1 MNRSEYFDEPDA
13 LVTAV
18 LFSDF
23 EAAQLLVAKGIDIN
37 AKNEMGDTALIMAI
51 EEDWVGTRWI
61 EFLLENGANVNLTD
75 TEGDTPLDIAKYQKR
90 EDICTILL
98 GYGAIGKDEPS
109 ANEVRDD
116 QVYDAFQHANAVKN
130 LNSLINKKK
139 L

>member
-1 MNRSEYFDEPDA
+1 MDRSEYFDEPDA

-23 EAAQLLVAKGIDIN
+23 EAAQLLVAKGVDIN

-98 GYGAIGKDEPS
+98 GHGAIGKDEPS
-109 ANEVRDD
+109 AKEVRDD